1 MAPFDQTSPQMNHS
15 LSPLVSAKWLAAR
28 LDHPELAILD
38 ATFFMPQQGR
48 NSFSEYRSAHLPSAR
63 FFDVDAVADTQSPLP
78 HMLPSQNQF
87 EQAVASMGID
97 NDTHVIV
104 YDNNS
109 FMASA
114 RIWWTFRIFGHDRV
128 SVLDGGLGRWQ
139 HHGLPTDREVQ
150 KPEPRRFKANFRPGL
165 VRDIGQML
173 ETADSIDTQVIDAR
187 PFGRFAGTEKE
198 PRPGLRSGHI
208 PGSFNLPFPELL
220 EPGNGCLKSPADI
233 ENRFQSLGVT
243 LEKPLVTTC
252 GSGVTAS
259 ILALGLY
266 SIGVCDVAVYDGSW
280 SEWGSRADT
289 PVARTVESEQ

>member
-1 MAPFDQTSPQMNHS
+1 MDPFDQTSPKMNLS
-15 LSPLVSAKWLAAR
+15 ISPLVSAKWLAAR
-28 LDHPELAILD
+28 LDQPELVILD
-38 ATFFMPQQGR
+38 ATFFMPQQAR
-48 NSFSEYRSAHLPSAR
+48 SSLAEYRSAHLPSAR

-78 HMLPSQNQF
+78 HMLPAQGQF

-97 NDTHVIV
+97 NDTHVVV

-114 RIWWTFRIFGHDRV
+114 RVWWTFRIFGHDRV

-150 KPEPRRFKANFRPGL
+150 KPEPRRFKADFRPGL
-165 VRDIGQML
+165 VRNLGQML
-173 ETADSIDTQVIDAR
+173 ETANSTDTQVIDAR
-187 PFGRFAGTEKE
+187 PSGRFAGTEKE
-198 PRPGLRSGHI
+198 PRPGLRGGHI

-220 EPGNGCLKSPADI
+220 EPENGCLKSPADI
-233 ENRFQSLGVT
+233 ESRFRSLGVT

-280 SEWGSRADT
+280 SEWGSRTNT
-289 PVARTVESEQ
+289 PVARTAESEQ